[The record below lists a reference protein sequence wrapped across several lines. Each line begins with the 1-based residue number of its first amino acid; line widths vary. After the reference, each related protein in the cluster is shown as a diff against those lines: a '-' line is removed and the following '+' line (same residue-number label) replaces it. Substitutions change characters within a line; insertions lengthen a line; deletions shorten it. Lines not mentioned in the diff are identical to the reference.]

1 MRFVELPLPGA
12 FRVELERHADD
23 RGYFART
30 YCAREFAAAG
40 LEPAVVQ
47 ASISWNARR
56 GTLRGMHWQA
66 PPHAEAKLV
75 RCAQGRVHDVV
86 VDLRPGSPTYLRH
99 VALELSA
106 AEGNALYI
114 PPGLAHGFLTLVDG
128 CQVHYQMS
136 TVHAPEAARGARWND
151 PAFAIE
157 WPAAVEILSDRDRT
171 WPDFAPEA

>member
-1 MRFVELPLPGA
+1 MRFVELPLAGA

-75 RCAQGRVHDVV
+75 RCAQGRIHDVV

-99 VALELSA
+99 AAVELSA

-136 TVHAPEAARGARWND
+136 TFHAPEAGRGARWND
-151 PAFAIE
+151 PAFGIE
-157 WPAAVEILSDRDRT
+157 WPAPVEVVSERDRS
-171 WPDFAPEA
+171 WPDFVSEG

>member
-1 MRFVELPLPGA
+1 VRFVELPLPGA

>member
-1 MRFVELPLPGA
+1 MRFFELPLAGA

-40 LEPAVVQ
+40 LEPAVAQ
-47 ASISWNARR
+47 ASISWNPRR

-66 PPHAEAKLV
+66 APHAEAKLV

-99 VALELSA
+99 VAVELSA

-136 TVHAPEAARGARWND
+136 TAHAPEAARGARWND

-157 WPAAVEILSDRDRT
+157 WPAAVEVLSDRDRT